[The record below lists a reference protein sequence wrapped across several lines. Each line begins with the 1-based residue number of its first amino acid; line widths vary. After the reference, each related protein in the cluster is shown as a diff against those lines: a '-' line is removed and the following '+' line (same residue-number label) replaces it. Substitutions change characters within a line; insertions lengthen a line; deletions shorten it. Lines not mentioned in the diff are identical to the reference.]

1 MGMFKIGQEDF
12 HMGLAVLGA
21 FLFLLVMRRVK
32 RRSKKEDVMDDE
44 HWI

>member
-1 MGMFKIGQEDF
+1 MLELGQWDF

-21 FLFLLVMRRVK
+21 FVFMLVMRRVK

>member
-1 MGMFKIGQEDF
+1 MFKLGQRDF

-21 FLFLLVMRRVK
+21 FLLVMRRVK
-32 RRSKKEDVMDDE
+32 RRSKKEDVDDE